1 MHVTIR
7 RGLDLPLLG
16 APQQHIHGAK
26 PVGSVALLGADYVG
40 LKPSMAVQ
48 EGDRVA
54 LGETLF
60 VDKRSP
66 EVRYTA
72 PGAGIVREIRRGM
85 RRALQAVIVGLDGED
100 EVHFSAYAPEALASL
115 TRDQAV
121 GNLTA
126 SGLWTAL
133 RTRPYGKVPDP
144 ASEPAALFVN
154 AMDTNPLA
162 ARPAVVL
169 AETGEDFAS
178 GIAVLARLTPGRV
191 FVCSDPETTPPLPA
205 AENVVRATFAGPH
218 PAGLVGTHIHFIA
231 PVGAQRTVWH
241 LDYQDVI
248 AVGRLFTTG
257 RLVPER
263 IVALGGPTVMNPRLL
278 RTRLGASVRELT
290 AGELDAV
297 ECRVLSGSAL
307 SGRRATDWAAYL
319 GRYHSQ
325 ITVLR
330 EGRERELFGWLSPGM
345 RKFSAT
351 RVLLSN
357 LLRPKSFRLTTSQN
371 GSPRAMVPIGAYE
384 RVMPLDILATP
395 LLRALLVHD
404 TDRAQA
410 LGALE
415 LEEEDLAL
423 LSFVCPSKH
432 DFGPVL
438 RANLELIEREG

>member
-1 MHVTIR
+1 
-7 RGLDLPLLG
+7 
-16 APQQHIHGAK
+16 
-26 PVGSVALLGADYVG
+26 
-40 LKPSMAVQ
+40 
-48 EGDRVA
+48 
-54 LGETLF
+54 
-60 VDKRSP
+60 
-66 EVRYTA
+66 
-72 PGAGIVREIRRGM
+72 M
-85 RRALQAVIVGLDGED
+85 RRALQAVIVDLDGED
-100 EVHFSAYAPEALASL
+100 EIHFSAYAPEALTSL
-115 TRDQAV
+115 TRDLV
-121 GNLTA
+121 VENLIT

-133 RTRPYGKVPDP
+133 RTRPYGKIADP

-169 AETGEDFAS
+169 AETGEDFAH
-178 GIAVLARLTPGRV
+178 GLAVLARLTARRV
-191 FVCSDPETTPPLPA
+191 FVCCDTETTPPLPA
-205 AENVVRATFAGPH
+205 AENVVRASFAGPH
-218 PAGLVGTHIHFIA
+218 PAGLVGTHIHFLA
-231 PVGAQRTVWH
+231 PVDARRTVWY

-263 IVALGGPTVMNPRLL
+263 VVALGGPTVMKPRLL
-278 RTRLGASVRELT
+278 RTRLGASVHELT

-325 ITVLR
+325 ITVLP
-330 EGRERELFGWLSPGM
+330 EGRERELFGWLSPG
-345 RKFSAT
+345 RSKFSAS

-357 LLRPKSFRLTTSQN
+357 LLRPRSFRLTTSQN

-384 RVMPLDILATP
+384 RVMPLDLLATP

-415 LEEEDLAL
+415 LEEEDVAL

-438 RANLELIEREG
+438 RTNLELIEREG

>member
-1 MHVTIR
+1 VYVTIR

-16 APQQHIHGAK
+16 APRQHIHAAQA
-26 PVGSVALLGADYVG
+26 VRSVALLGADYVG

-66 EVRYTA
+66 QVNYTS
-72 PGAGIVREIRRGM
+72 PGAGTVREIRRGM
-85 RRALQAVIVGLDGED
+85 RRALQAVIVDLEGED
-100 EVHFSAYAPEALASL
+100 EIHFNAYAPETLTSL
-115 TRDQAV
+115 TRDLV
-121 GNLTA
+121 VENLTA

-162 ARPAVVL
+162 ARPSVAL
-169 AETGEDFAS
+169 AETGEDFKH
-178 GIAVLARLTPGRV
+178 GLAVVARLTDQRV
-191 FVCSDPETTPPLPA
+191 FVCCDRETTPPFPE
-205 AENVVRATFAGPH
+205 AENLVQATFVGPH
-218 PAGLVGTHIHFIA
+218 PAGLVGTHIHFLA
-231 PVGAQRTVWH
+231 PVGPKRTVWY

-248 AVGRLFTTG
+248 AIGRLFTTG

-263 IVALGGPTVMNPRLL
+263 IVALGGPTVMNPRLV

-290 AGELDAV
+290 AGELHAV

-325 ITVLR
+325 ITVLP
-330 EGRERELFGWLSPGM
+330 EGRERELFGWLSPGG

-351 RVLLSN
+351 PVLLSN
-357 LLRPKSFRLTTSQN
+357 FLRPRSFVMTTSQH

-384 RVMPLDILATP
+384 RVMPLDLLATP

-404 TDRAQA
+404 TDRAQL

-415 LEEEDLAL
+415 LEEEDIAL